1 MTKVIAF
8 ESITLDGVKQGPG
21 RPDEDTRDGFR
32 HGGWAG
38 PYTDH
43 VIQGLAGEGSSM
55 TGVIVAG
62 FAVATAKP
70 A

>member
-8 ESITLDGVKQGPG
+8 ESITLDGVMQGPD

-55 TGVIVAG
+55 TGVIVAE
-62 FAVATAKP
+62 
-70 A
+70 